1 MHIID
6 RISWFLEKTTI
17 VLMVALIVL
26 MIVRMIVDKADL
38 NPFGVTHRTVRRLS
52 DGFVAPVRGLLR
64 QFYADPKYAPIL
76 VMVIVILMG
85 LLAINL
91 IGTLSQMVMGIAFAL
106 QIGSLSALLGFV
118 FHALI
123 SI

>member
-26 MIVRMIVDKADL
+26 MIVRMVVDKADL

-52 DGFVAPVRGLLR
+52 DSFVAPVRGLLR

-106 QIGSLSALLGFV
+106 RSEEHRLNSS
-118 FHALI
+118 H
-123 SI
+123 